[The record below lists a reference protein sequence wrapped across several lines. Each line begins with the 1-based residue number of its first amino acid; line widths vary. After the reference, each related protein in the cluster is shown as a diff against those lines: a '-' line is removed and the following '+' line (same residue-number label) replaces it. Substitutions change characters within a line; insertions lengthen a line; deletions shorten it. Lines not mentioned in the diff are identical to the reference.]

1 MKGEQNRITN
11 GRLKL
16 HSCGRE
22 IGQPEREGGRE
33 GGLGEGREGE
43 CMQKQEKTCNSNSN
57 SNSDNTKNDSTL
69 TLSGSLYTYSY
80 FLPELSVRCCDC
92 DGPDAVWPV
101 RR

>member
-1 MKGEQNRITN
+1 
-11 GRLKL
+11 
-16 HSCGRE
+16 
-22 IGQPEREGGRE
+22 
-33 GGLGEGREGE
+33 
-43 CMQKQEKTCNSNSN
+43 MQKQEKTCNSNSN

-101 RR
+101 RRKNKIINNAKYIYLLRYHDKL